1 MKKCGYR
8 LQRRSAL
15 RFVFDNTKHI
25 NIRLTVAQIHVDD
38 YKYLAYKSLTAIA
51 GEGPQSLEGPAL
63 CGFKCANGYQPGCL
77 TDNPEVPIHSCERG
91 VGCLALEASK
101 VVWITPIITR
111 TSQGPLPE
119 LGAGGGGG
127 DLIQAH
133 ELMLDDFK
141 AVDELLKLCSEQIR
155 EPETLAKVVE
165 LVTMATES
173 GNKTM
178 SLETLGLG
186 SIHAEIPLKKL
197 AYLLST
203 GTTREQRNSS
213 RRLKRLSEQTKPMT
227 IGKAAEELPES
238 IVSQT
243 RSVTPTLEGC

>member
-1 MKKCGYR
+1 MKRCGYR
-8 LQRRSAL
+8 LQRHSAL
-15 RFVFDNTKHI
+15 RFVFDITKHI
-25 NIRLTVAQIHVDD
+25 NARLTVAQIHVDD
-38 YKYLAYKSLTAIA
+38 YKYSIYRSLAAIA
-51 GEGPQSLEGPAL
+51 GEGPQSMESSAL
-63 CGFKCANGYQPGCL
+63 CGFKCANRYQPGCL
-77 TDNPEVPIHSCERG
+77 TDNPKVPIHSCERDA
-91 VGCLALEASK
+91 GCLTLEASK

-127 DLIQAH
+127 DLVQAH
-133 ELMLDDFK
+133 ELTLDDSK

-155 EPETLAKVVE
+155 EPETRAKVVE
-165 LVTMATES
+165 LVTVATAS

-178 SLETLGLG
+178 SLETLGLE

-203 GTTREQRNSS
+203 GTAREQRKSS
-213 RRLKRLSEQTKPMT
+213 RRLQRLSEQTKPMT

-243 RSVTPTLEGC
+243 CSVT